1 MAPLLLKLLRHFV
14 DTFSLCIYFN
24 RTKCTSLLFNTSYL
38 GLSCVRLATLRL
50 QLRTPPPAFTPAARW
65 CRWRAPTPA
74 CPRRATRTCSR
85 RSTWASCCGRRP
97 WPAPP
102 PWPSPRRGAAGPWS
116 PRPPWRA
123 SSSTSSKTHFCGYLL
138 SGSCVR
144 QNSLQVGGGVW
155 GGDDWRAEV
164 QDDGDHGREQ
174 ARHQPEGPGRRQ
186 GRSRGGSPVTCNTW

>member
-1 MAPLLLKLLRHFV
+1 MAPLLLKLLRHSV

-74 CPRRATRTCSR
+74 CRRRATRTCWR

-102 PWPSPRRGAAGPWS
+102 PWPSPRRGAAGLSS
-116 PRPPWRA
+116 PRPPWRVW
-123 SSSTSSKTHFCGYLL
+123 SSSSSKYKFTLL
-138 SGSCVR
+138 YDTEEDSKTC
-144 QNSLQVGGGVW
+144 SLSLWYWNQ
-155 GGDDWRAEV
+155 
-164 QDDGDHGREQ
+164 
-174 ARHQPEGPGRRQ
+174 
-186 GRSRGGSPVTCNTW
+186 